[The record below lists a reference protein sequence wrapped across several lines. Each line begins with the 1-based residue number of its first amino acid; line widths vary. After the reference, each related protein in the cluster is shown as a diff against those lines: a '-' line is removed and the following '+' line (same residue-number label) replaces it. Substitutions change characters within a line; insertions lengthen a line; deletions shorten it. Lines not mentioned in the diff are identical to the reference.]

1 MARMWQ
7 RLPEDRYANCDE
19 AAAALGQVLANHLEG
34 PVARPARKRSG
45 QGPRKKK
52 RSATSR
58 SPMLGLL
65 SSLTGRGGKKG
76 RKGNRTG
83 TSTGRK
89 RRQRKARANVQAPQP
104 TLVDSAEDW
113 SVASAMLKSDNQVKV
128 VSGSQGPTQLEGNS
142 KPAEPPSAHSQ
153 DNPKQ
158 APEGS
163 TEQTEEDT
171 EGRTISV
178 MFMDVIFDEET
189 TEPTESKSESTED
202 IDAITTLRNEEVLS
216 QNTLPHVEEL
226 VQQGQQESGPEP
238 AVQASSTV
246 GPSGTDA
253 TADSLDSLQANMAM
267 AALEPADEITG
278 VTTGLESTLDLGLV
292 SSTNEPNNVGEI
304 SETLDLNPLAK
315 PYSSPDDK
323 EPPKGPTT
331 TELANNELDKEPDSA
346 AMSDD
351 DGDEDEG
358 EELDDF
364 FAGMEEP
371 EDPDASAGEELH
383 DNDED
388 DLDDFFGDDFDS

>member
-1 MARMWQ
+1 
-7 RLPEDRYANCDE
+7 
-19 AAAALGQVLANHLEG
+19 
-34 PVARPARKRSG
+34 
-45 QGPRKKK
+45 
-52 RSATSR
+52 
-58 SPMLGLL
+58 
-65 SSLTGRGGKKG
+65 
-76 RKGNRTG
+76 
-83 TSTGRK
+83 
-89 RRQRKARANVQAPQP
+89 
-104 TLVDSAEDW
+104 
-113 SVASAMLKSDNQVKV
+113 MLKSDNQVKV